1 MSSQLRVGVFA
12 VCTVLAIF
20 VVWYVLSNY
29 ALRRHAYVIGV
40 HFRNVAGLAIG
51 SSVQLSGVD
60 IGIVQDIKLLP
71 DQTVDVIATING
83 NHTVYRQSAF
93 TVTTTLTG
101 QSTLAITPPR
111 DLATATPLPHQV
123 LPEDQQPEGTLPP
136 SLTDLANEGQQ
147 RLHDL
152 DKTLAVVNQ
161 ELPVIARRFNGVV
174 THTDDLVVHAD
185 ASLALVQGQLSAT
198 VGQVNGLLSATQ
210 GVLTESGR
218 NVNQLTG
225 SMRGL
230 VVNNQERISRLIEN
244 LASTADSLNKTMAS
258 VSSLAGDPT
267 VRTNLVQTTTN
278 IKDSSEKLKEIAND
292 IHSLT
297 GDPQV
302 QSQLRGAVQDL
313 SSVIAK
319 ADDLLGTFSSA
330 QAHGPTQ
337 GATSRPGPP
346 GSASPAPEG
355 SAGPQP
361 QQPGQP
367 QSGPTGSPK
376 PDRRLNS
383 ALAGLLGHGAGR
395 GSPWAQAQLRET
407 WNTQGG
413 GGPASDLNLVIL
425 PRLGTHVSLGAN
437 DIGYNTTYNA
447 LLETTASPR
456 LQYGV
461 GVLYS
466 NVGAKTLYKF
476 NGPLALDARL
486 YDPRHPKLDLY
497 GDFRLTQRLQLF
509 YGERSLIGPANKT
522 PAFGFQLDY

>member
-1 MSSQLRVGVFA
+1 MFTVF
-12 VCTVLAIF
+12 AIF

-40 HFRNVAGLAIG
+40 HFRNVAGLQVG

-71 DQTVDVIATING
+71 DQSVDVVATING
-83 NHTVYRQSAF
+83 NHTVYRESAF

-111 DLATATPLPHQV
+111 NIATATPLPHEV
-123 LPEDQQPEGTLPP
+123 LPEDQQPVGTLPP
-136 SLTDLANEGQQ
+136 SITDLATEGQK
-147 RLHDL
+147 RLQEL
-152 DKTLAVVNQ
+152 DKTLVVVNQ
-161 ELPVIARRFNGVV
+161 ELPMIARRFNGVV
-174 THTDDLVVHAD
+174 THTDDLVLHAD

-198 VGQVNGLLSATQ
+198 VGQVNGLLASTQ

-319 ADDLLGTFSSA
+319 ADDLLGTFSGA

-337 GATSRPGPP
+337 GVTPKPQRPGSP

-355 SAGPQP
+355 SAGPEP

-367 QSGPTGSPK
+367 SSGPTGSPK

-383 ALAGLLGHGAGR
+383 ALQSLFGHGAGR
-395 GSPWAQAQLRET
+395 GSALAQAQLRET
-407 WNTQGG
+407 WNTRGG

-425 PRLGTHVSLGAN
+425 PRLGTHVSVGAN
-437 DIGYNTTYNA
+437 DLGYKTTYNA

-461 GVLYS
+461 GILYS
-466 NVGAKTLYKF
+466 NVGAKTFYKF

-486 YDPRHPKLDLY
+486 YDPKHPTLDLY
-497 GDFRLTQRLQLF
+497 GDYRLTQRLELF
-509 YGERSLIGPANKT
+509 YGERSLIGPPTKM